1 MYLRQNAVPWANAPD
16 RTSER
21 CPLMKLPT
29 IKEMLGTLVST
40 PSVSCTSDAQD
51 QSNLDVIDHLATWL
65 EDLGGTVE
73 RMPLPENAA
82 KANLI
87 ATFGPPGE
95 GEREGNGLALS
106 GHTDTVPC
114 DEARWSRDPF
124 ALAESEDRLYG
135 LGACDMKGF
144 FPVALTALAGFRDT
158 RFVRPLTIVATSDE
172 ESSMAGAR
180 YLAESGRPKARA
192 AVIGEPTG
200 LRPIHAHKGFMMLSI
215 KLRGSSG
222 HSSNPDLGNNA
233 LDAMHAVMGELIAY
247 RGELAAAFQ
256 NPAFAVPTP
265 TLNLGCLHAGDNPNR
280 ICEGAE
286 LQIDLRLIPGMDHTG
301 VRAEMDTRLGAIAAE
316 RNIGIDIAPVFP
328 PVPSYETPPDGELV
342 RALEQL
348 SGRSSGSVAF
358 GTEAPF
364 FQALGMET
372 VIFGPGSIDQAHQP
386 DEYLETSNIRPAV
399 DVLTGLIGRY
409 CVDA

>member
-1 MYLRQNAVPWANAPD
+1 
-16 RTSER
+16 
-21 CPLMKLPT
+21 MKLSN

-40 PSVSCTSDAQD
+40 PSISCTSQAQD
-51 QSNLDVIDHLATWL
+51 QSNLGVIDHLANWL

-73 RMPLPENAA
+73 RMPLPDNPA

-87 ATFGPPGE
+87 ATFGPREDGE
-95 GEREGNGLALS
+95 GLALS

-114 DEARWSRDPF
+114 DEGRWSRDPF
-124 ALAESEDRLYG
+124 TLAESEERLYG

-144 FPVALTALAGFRDT
+144 FPVALAALARFADT
-158 RFVRPLTIVATSDE
+158 RFVRPLTFVATSDE

-180 YLAESGRPKARA
+180 YLAESGRPKALA

-215 KLRGSSG
+215 KLKGSSG
-222 HSSNPDLGNNA
+222 HSSNPELGNNA

-247 RGELAAAFQ
+247 RGELATAFR
-256 NPAFAVPTP
+256 NPAFEVPTP

-286 LQIDLRLIPGMDHTG
+286 LQIDLRLIPGMDHAE
-301 VRAEMDTRLGAIAAE
+301 VRAEMDARLGDIAAE
-316 RNIGIDIAPVFP
+316 RGIGIDIAPVFP
-328 PVPSYETPPDGELV
+328 PVSSYETPADGELV
-342 RALEQL
+342 KTLERL

>member
-1 MYLRQNAVPWANAPD
+1 
-16 RTSER
+16 
-21 CPLMKLPT
+21 MKMPN
-29 IKEMLGTLVST
+29 INEMLGTLVST
-40 PSVSCTSDAQD
+40 PSISCTSESQD
-51 QSNLDVIDHLATWL
+51 QSNLGVIDHLATWL

-73 RMPLPENAA
+73 RMPLPENPA

-87 ATFGPPGE
+87 ATFGHREDGE
-95 GEREGNGLALS
+95 GLALS

-114 DEARWSRDPF
+114 DEGRWSRDPF
-124 ALAESEDRLYG
+124 TLTESEERLYG

-144 FPVALTALAGFRDT
+144 FPVALTALARFADT
-158 RFVRPLTIVATSDE
+158 RFVRPLTFVATSDE

-215 KLRGSSG
+215 KLKGSSG
-222 HSSNPDLGNNA
+222 HSSNPELGNNA

-247 RGELAAAFQ
+247 RGELATAFR
-256 NPAFAVPTP
+256 NPAFEVPTP

-286 LQIDLRLIPGMDHTG
+286 LQIDLRLIPGMDHG
-301 VRAEMDTRLGAIAAE
+301 EVRAEMDARLGDIAAE
-316 RNIGIDIAPVFP
+316 RDIGIEIGPVFP
-328 PVPSYETPPDGELV
+328 PVASYETPADGELV
-342 RALEQL
+342 RTLEQL

-372 VIFGPGSIDQAHQP
+372 VVFGPGSIDQAHQP

-399 DVLTGLIGRY
+399 DVLTELIGRY
-409 CVDA
+409 CVNA

>member
-1 MYLRQNAVPWANAPD
+1 MN
-16 RTSER
+16 
-21 CPLMKLPT
+21 LPT

-40 PSVSCTSDAQD
+40 PSVSCTSQAQD

-65 EDLGGTVE
+65 EDLGGSVE
-73 RMPLPENAA
+73 RMPLPENPA

-95 GEREGNGLALS
+95 RAGEGGGAGLALS

-114 DEARWSRDPF
+114 DEGRWSRDPF

-144 FPVALTALAGFRDT
+144 FPVALAALAGFADT
-158 RFVRPLTIVATSDE
+158 RFVHPLTIVATSDE

-247 RGELAAAFQ
+247 RGELATAFR
-256 NPAFAVPTP
+256 NPAFEVPTP

-286 LQIDLRLIPGMDHTG
+286 LQIDLRLIPGMDHAG
-301 VRAEMDTRLGAIAAE
+301 VRAEMDARLGAIAAE

-328 PVPSYETPPDGELV
+328 PVPPYETAPDGELV

-348 SGRSSGSVAF
+348 SGKSSGSVAF

>member
-1 MYLRQNAVPWANAPD
+1 
-16 RTSER
+16 
-21 CPLMKLPT
+21 MKLPN

-40 PSVSCTSDAQD
+40 PSISCTSEAQD
-51 QSNLDVIDHLATWL
+51 QSNLAVIDHLATWL

-73 RMPLPENAA
+73 RMPLPDNPA

-87 ATFGPPGE
+87 ATFGPREEGGE
-95 GEREGNGLALS
+95 GEEGKKAEGLALS

-114 DEARWSRDPF
+114 DEGRWSRDPF
-124 ALAESEDRLYG
+124 VLAESEERLYG

-144 FPVALTALAGFRDT
+144 FPLALAALARMADT
-158 RFVRPLTIVATSDE
+158 RFVRPLTFVATSDE

-180 YLAESGRPKARA
+180 YLAESGRPRARA

-247 RGELAAAFQ
+247 RGELATAFR
-256 NPAFAVPTP
+256 NPAFEVPTP

-286 LQIDLRLIPGMDHTG
+286 LQIDLRLIPGMDHG
-301 VRAEMDTRLGAIAAE
+301 EVRAEIDGRLGDIAAE
-316 RNIGIDIAPVFP
+316 RNIGIDIGPVFP
-328 PVPSYETPPDGELV
+328 PVASYETPADGKLV
-342 RALEQL
+342 RTLEQL
-348 SGRSSGSVAF
+348 SGRPSGSVAF

-386 DEYLETSNIRPAV
+386 DEYLATSNIRPAV
-399 DVLTGLIGRY
+399 DILTELIGRY
-409 CVDA
+409 CVNP

>member
-1 MYLRQNAVPWANAPD
+1 
-16 RTSER
+16 
-21 CPLMKLPT
+21 MKLPP
-29 IKEMLGTLVST
+29 IKEMLRTLVST

-51 QSNLDVIDHLATWL
+51 QSNLGVIDHLATWL
-65 EDLGGTVE
+65 EDLGGSVE

-95 GEREGNGLALS
+95 GEGEGLALS

-124 ALAESEDRLYG
+124 ALTESEERLYG

-144 FPVALTALAGFRDT
+144 FPIALAALARFRDT
-158 RFVRPLTIVATSDE
+158 RLVRPLTFVATSDE

-247 RGELAAAFQ
+247 RGELAAAFR
-256 NPAFAVPTP
+256 NPAFEVPTP

-286 LQIDLRLIPGMDHTG
+286 LQIDLRLIPGMDG
-301 VRAEMDTRLGAIAAE
+301 ASVRAEIDARLCAIAAE
-316 RNIGIDIAPVFP
+316 RGIDIDIAPVFP
-328 PVPSYETPPDGELV
+328 PVSSYETPPDGELV
-342 RALEQL
+342 KTLEKL
-348 SGRSSGSVAF
+348 SGRASGSVAF

-372 VIFGPGSIDQAHQP
+372 VVFGPGSIDQAHQP

-399 DVLTGLIGRY
+399 DMLTGLIGRY

>member
-65 EDLGGTVE
+65 EDLGGTIE

-95 GEREGNGLALS
+95 GEGKEEGLALS

-215 KLRGSSG
+215 KLRGRSG
-222 HSSNPDLGNNA
+222 HSSNPELGNNA

-247 RGELAAAFQ
+247 RGELAANFR
-256 NPAFAVPTP
+256 NPAFEVPTP

-286 LQIDLRLIPGMDHTG
+286 LQIDLRLIPGMDHAA
-301 VRAEMDTRLGAIAAE
+301 VRAEMDARLGAIAAE

-328 PVPSYETPPDGELV
+328 PVASYETPPDGELV

-372 VIFGPGSIDQAHQP
+372 VVFGPGSIDQAHQP

-399 DVLTGLIGRY
+399 DALTGLIGRY
-409 CVDA
+409 CVNA

>member
-95 GEREGNGLALS
+95 GEGKEEGLALS

-222 HSSNPDLGNNA
+222 HSSNPELGNNA

-247 RGELAAAFQ
+247 RGELAANFR
-256 NPAFAVPTP
+256 NPAFEVPTP

-286 LQIDLRLIPGMDHTG
+286 LQIDLRLIPGMDHAA
-301 VRAEMDTRLGAIAAE
+301 VRAEMDARLGAIAAE

-372 VIFGPGSIDQAHQP
+372 VVFGPGSIDQAHQP

-409 CVDA
+409 CVNA

>member
-1 MYLRQNAVPWANAPD
+1 
-16 RTSER
+16 
-21 CPLMKLPT
+21 MKLPT

-40 PSVSCTSDAQD
+40 PSISCTSEAQD
-51 QSNLDVIDHLATWL
+51 QSNLAVIDHLATWL

-73 RMPLPENAA
+73 RMPLPDDPA

-87 ATFGPPGE
+87 ATFGPSGE
-95 GEREGNGLALS
+95 GEGLALS

-124 ALAESEDRLYG
+124 DLAESDDRLYG

-144 FPVALTALAGFRDT
+144 FPVALTALERCKDM

-180 YLAESGRPKARA
+180 YLSESGRPKARA

-215 KLRGSSG
+215 KLKGSSG
-222 HSSNPDLGNNA
+222 HSSNPDLGNSA

-247 RGELAAAFQ
+247 RGELATAFRS
-256 NPAFAVPTP
+256 PAFEVPTP

-286 LQIDLRLIPGMDHTG
+286 LQIDVRLLPGMDHADI
-301 VRAEMDTRLGAIAAE
+301 RAEIDARLRAIAAE
-316 RNIGIDIAPVFP
+316 RDIGIDIAPVFA
-328 PVPSYETPPDGELV
+328 PVSSYETPADGELV
-342 RALEQL
+342 RMLEQL
-348 SGRSSGSVAF
+348 SGRSAGSVAF

-372 VIFGPGSIDQAHQP
+372 VVFGPGSIDQAHQP

-399 DVLTGLIGRY
+399 DVLTELIGRY

>member
-1 MYLRQNAVPWANAPD
+1 MN
-16 RTSER
+16 
-21 CPLMKLPT
+21 LPS

-40 PSVSCTSDAQD
+40 PSVSCTSQAQD

-73 RMPLPENAA
+73 RMPLPENPA

-95 GEREGNGLALS
+95 GAGEVGGAGLALS

-114 DEARWSRDPF
+114 DEGRWSRDPF

-144 FPVALTALAGFRDT
+144 FPVALAALAGFADT

-180 YLAESGRPKARA
+180 YLAESGRPKALA

-222 HSSNPDLGNNA
+222 HSSNPELGNNA

-247 RGELAAAFQ
+247 RGELATAFR
-256 NPAFAVPTP
+256 NPAFEVPTP

-286 LQIDLRLIPGMDHTG
+286 LQIDLRLIPGMDHAG
-301 VRAEMDTRLGAIAAE
+301 VRAEMDARLGAIAAE
-316 RNIGIDIAPVFP
+316 RNIGIDIAPVFS
-328 PVPSYETPPDGELV
+328 PVPPYETAPDGELV

-348 SGRSSGSVAF
+348 SGKSSGSVAF